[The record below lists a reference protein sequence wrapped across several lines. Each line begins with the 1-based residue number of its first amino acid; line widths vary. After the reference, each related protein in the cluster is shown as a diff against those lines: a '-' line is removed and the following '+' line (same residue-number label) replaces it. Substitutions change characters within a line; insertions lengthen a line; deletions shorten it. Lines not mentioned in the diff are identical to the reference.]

1 MTSFPSHPCNNWM
14 WTESMY
20 TNLETPA
27 LSLCLPAGWSDE
39 DGAFW
44 IKKIPWRWQSN
55 RTKWAQDPVMTNCS
69 CPYCYTRNTS
79 APHSMPKQIWR
90 QVVLPCHPSH
100 ASFRL
105 GPESKAKLLL
115 PAEASQYCHKFNPLD
130 TTQKHPNTA
139 VTSTSQLETT
149 QKQPNTAIML
159 TFSTRENAC

>member
-1 MTSFPSHPCNNWM
+1 
-14 WTESMY
+14 
-20 TNLETPA
+20 
-27 LSLCLPAGWSDE
+27 
-39 DGAFW
+39 
-44 IKKIPWRWQSN
+44 
-55 RTKWAQDPVMTNCS
+55 MTNCS

-100 ASFRL
+100 ASLRL

-115 PAEASQYCHKFNPLD
+115 PAEASQGCCNINLLTGDNAEASQYCHKVNPLD